1 MGNQAKCAARFGG
14 KSAKG
19 IARLE
24 TDVLE
29 FRGGELR
36 ISIPFKAMSKVV
48 ANDGVLNVTGPGG
61 VASLEL
67 GGAAAKWAEKIKNP
81 PSLLQ
86 KLGVTPS
93 WRVSIVGVEDQDFLS
108 ELESAVAHLSIG
120 RVAKQCDA
128 IFFGASRAAD
138 LGRLETLKASL
149 KPNGALWVVRPKGR
163 PEIAESAVMAAGKA
177 AGLVDVKV
185 VRFSLTHTAEKFVI
199 PLAKRSGTAVRCI
212 SP

>member
-1 MGNQAKCAARFGG
+1 MGNQAKCAAQFRG

-19 IARLE
+19 TARLE

-48 ANDGVLNVTGPGG
+48 AEDGVLSVTAPGG
-61 VASLEL
+61 IVSFEL
-67 GGAAAKWAEKIKNP
+67 GGAAAKWADKIKNP

-86 KLGVTPS
+86 KLGVKQS
-93 WRVSIVGVEDQDFLS
+93 WRASIVGVEDQDFLRQ
-108 ELESAVAHLSIG
+108 LERAVAYLSIG
-120 RVAKQCDA
+120 RVAKECDA

-138 LGRLETLKASL
+138 LERLEAFKASL

-185 VRFSLTHTAEKFVI
+185 VRFSHTHTAEKFVI
-199 PLAKRSGTAVRCI
+199 PLTKRS
-212 SP
+212 

>member
-1 MGNQAKCAARFGG
+1 MGNEAKCAARFRG
-14 KSAKG
+14 KRANG

-67 GGAAAKWAEKIKNP
+67 GAAAAKWAEKIKNP

-138 LGRLETLKASL
+138 LRRLETLKASL

-185 VRFSLTHTAEKFVI
+185 VRFSPTHTAEKFVI
-199 PLAKRSGTAVRCI
+199 PLAKRS
-212 SP
+212 